1 MIVKRKR
8 ETTVASKPKTKE
20 DSPPPVDNAQDVFR
34 RLFEAQFEPLDL
46 PAPTAKSTNSNEE
59 EDEDEDDDSDMSGSE
74 GDWDEMSDISDES
87 NQVEVVEHTGA
98 YMAPEDRM
106 DKKTWK
112 AFMSGKVLSDLDKPS
127 TEPEPTSKK
136 EEEEDA
142 HDSANLKHDLA
153 LQRLLKES
161 HLLDSADDLAPTGK
175 NRLKALDLRMQSLG
189 AKTSLYAQNK
199 MPTAHRRGIKAKAE
213 SKEGRRRQEAKENG
227 IILEKPTKVHKSSNN
242 GRRERGV
249 SGASVGKFSGGTLN
263 LNKDDIAR
271 VQASGRRM
279 MGGRGK
285 GKTRGGRGGRGGG
298 GRGGGRGDK
307 R

>member
-1 MIVKRKR
+1 MVVKRKR
-8 ETTVASKPKTKE
+8 ETTVVSKPKAKE

-46 PAPTAKSTNSNEE
+46 PASTAKSTNSDEE
-59 EDEDEDDDSDMSGSE
+59 ENEDDDDSDISGSE
-74 GDWDEMSDISDES
+74 GDWDGMSDISDES
-87 NQVEVVEHTGA
+87 NQVEVVEHTDA
-98 YMAPEDRM
+98 YAAPEDRM

-112 AFMSGKVLSDLDKPS
+112 AFMSGKLLSDLDKPS

-175 NRLKALDLRMQSLG
+175 NRLKALDMRMQSLG
-189 AKTSLYAQNK
+189 AKTSLYAQTK
-199 MPTAHRRGIKAKAE
+199 MPTAHRRGIKAKAA
-213 SKEGRRRQEAKENG
+213 SKEDRRRQEAKENG
-227 IILEKPTKVHKSSNN
+227 IILEKPSKVQKSSNN

-249 SGASVGKFSGGTLN
+249 TGSSVGKFSGGTLN
-263 LNKDDIAR
+263 LNKDDIDR
-271 VQASGRRM
+271 IQSSGRRM
-279 MGGRGK
+279 MGGRGR
-285 GKTRGGRGGRGGG
+285 GKTRGGRGGG
-298 GRGGGRGDK
+298 GRGGRGGGRGD
-307 R
+307 RR

>member
-1 MIVKRKR
+1 MVVKRKR
-8 ETTVASKPKTKE
+8 ETTVVSKPKAKE
-20 DSPPPVDNAQDVFR
+20 DTPPPVDNAQDVFR

-46 PAPTAKSTNSNEE
+46 PASTAKSTNSDEE
-59 EDEDEDDDSDMSGSE
+59 ENEDDDGSDLSGSE
-74 GDWDEMSDISDES
+74 GDWDGMSDISDES
-87 NQVEVVEHTGA
+87 NQVEVVEHTDTYA
-98 YMAPEDRM
+98 APEDRM

-112 AFMSGKVLSDLDKPS
+112 AFRSGKLLSDLDKPS

-161 HLLDSADDLAPTGK
+161 HLLESADDLAPTGK

-189 AKTSLYAQNK
+189 AKTSLYAQTK
-199 MPTAHRRGIKAKAE
+199 MPTAHRRGIKAKAA
-213 SKEGRRRQEAKENG
+213 SKEDRRRQEAKENG
-227 IILEKPTKVHKSSNN
+227 IILEKPSKVQKSSNN

-249 SGASVGKFSGGTLN
+249 AGSSVGKFSGGTLN

-279 MGGRGK
+279 MGGRGR
-285 GKTRGGRGGRGGG
+285 GKTRGGRGGGRG

>member
-1 MIVKRKR
+1 MVVKRKR

-46 PAPTAKSTNSNEE
+46 PAPTAKSTNSAGEE
-59 EDEDEDDDSDMSGSE
+59 NEDEDDSDLSGSE
-74 GDWDEMSDISDES
+74 GDWDGMSDISEES
-87 NQVEVVEHTGA
+87 NHVEVVEHTDVYA
-98 YMAPEDRM
+98 APEDRM

-112 AFMSGKVLSDLDKPS
+112 AFMSGKLLSDLDKPS

-175 NRLKALDLRMQSLG
+175 NRLKALDMRMQSLG
-189 AKTSLYAQNK
+189 AKTSLYAQTK
-199 MPTAHRRGIKAKAE
+199 MPTAHRRGIKAKAV
-213 SKEGRRRQEAKENG
+213 SKEDRRRQEAKENG
-227 IILEKPTKVHKSSNN
+227 IILEKPSKVQKSSNN

-249 SGASVGKFSGGTLN
+249 VGSSVGKFSGGTLN
-263 LNKDDIAR
+263 LNKDDIDR

-279 MGGRGK
+279 MGGRGR
-285 GKTRGGRGGRGGG
+285 GKTRGGRGGG
-298 GRGGGRGDK
+298 GRGGRGGGRGDK

>member
-1 MIVKRKR
+1 MVLKRKR
-8 ETTVASKPKTKE
+8 ETTVVSKPKAKE
-20 DSPPPVDNAQDVFR
+20 DSPPPVDNAQDIFR
-34 RLFEAQFEPLDL
+34 KLFEAQFEPLDL
-46 PAPTAKSTNSNEE
+46 PNATAKPTIPDD
-59 EDEDEDDDSDMSGSE
+59 DENEDDDGSDISGSE
-74 GDWDEMSDISDES
+74 GDWDGMSDMSDES
-87 NQVEVVEHTGA
+87 NEVEVVEHTDVREA
-98 YMAPEDRM
+98 AEDRM

-112 AFMSGKVLSDLDKPS
+112 AFKSGKLLSTIDKAS

-142 HDSANLKHDLA
+142 HDAVNLKHDLA

-161 HLLDSADDLAPTGK
+161 HLLESADDLAPTGK

-213 SKEGRRRQEAKENG
+213 SKEDRRRQEAKENG
-227 IILEKPTKVHKSSNN
+227 IILEKPSKIQKSSNS
-242 GRRERGV
+242 GRRDRGLV
-249 SGASVGKFSGGTLN
+249 GSSVGKFSGGTLN

-285 GKTRGGRGGRGGG
+285 GKSRGGRGGGRGGRGG
-298 GRGGGRGDK
+298 K

>member
-1 MIVKRKR
+1 MVVKRKR
-8 ETTVASKPKTKE
+8 ETTVVSKPKAKE

-46 PAPTAKSTNSNEE
+46 PGPTARSTNFEE
-59 EDEDEDDDSDMSGSE
+59 EEEGSEIGDDSDLSESE
-74 GDWDEMSDISDES
+74 GDWDGMSDISDES
-87 NQVEVVEHTGA
+87 NQVEVVEHTDA
-98 YMAPEDRM
+98 YAAPEDRM

-112 AFMSGKVLSDLDKPS
+112 AFKSGKLLSNLDKPS

-175 NRLKALDLRMQSLG
+175 NRLKALDMRMQSLG

-213 SKEGRRRQEAKENG
+213 SKEERRRQEAKENG
-227 IILEKPTKVHKSSNN
+227 IILEKPNKVKKSSNN

-298 GRGGGRGDK
+298 RGDK

>member
-1 MIVKRKR
+1 MVVKRKR
-8 ETTVASKPKTKE
+8 ETTVVSKPKAKE

-46 PAPTAKSTNSNEE
+46 PASTAKSTNSDEENE
-59 EDEDEDDDSDMSGSE
+59 DDDDSDLSGSE
-74 GDWDEMSDISDES
+74 GDWDGMSDISDES
-87 NQVEVVEHTGA
+87 NQVEVVEHTDA
-98 YMAPEDRM
+98 YAAPEDRM

-112 AFMSGKVLSDLDKPS
+112 AFMSGKLLSDLDKPS

-175 NRLKALDLRMQSLG
+175 NRLKALDMRMQSLG

-199 MPTAHRRGIKAKAE
+199 MPTAHRRGIKAKAA
-213 SKEGRRRQEAKENG
+213 SKEDRRRQEAKENG
-227 IILEKPTKVHKSSNN
+227 IILEKPSKVQKSSNN

-249 SGASVGKFSGGTLN
+249 AGSSVGKFSGGTLN
-263 LNKDDIAR
+263 LNKDDIER

-279 MGGRGK
+279 MGGRGR
-285 GKTRGGRGGRGGG
+285 GKTRGGRGGG
-298 GRGGGRGDK
+298 GRGGRGGGRGDK

>member
-1 MIVKRKR
+1 MVVKRKR
-8 ETTVASKPKTKE
+8 ETTVVSKSKTKE

-46 PAPTAKSTNSNEE
+46 PASTAKSTNSDEE
-59 EDEDEDDDSDMSGSE
+59 ENEDDDDSDLSGSE
-74 GDWDEMSDISDES
+74 GDWDGNSDISDES
-87 NQVEVVEHTGA
+87 NQVEVVEHTDA
-98 YMAPEDRM
+98 YAAPEDRM

-112 AFMSGKVLSDLDKPS
+112 AFMSGKLLSDLDKPS

-175 NRLKALDLRMQSLG
+175 NRLKALDMRMQSLG
-189 AKTSLYAQNK
+189 AKTSLYAQTK
-199 MPTAHRRGIKAKAE
+199 MPTAHRRGIKAKAT
-213 SKEGRRRQEAKENG
+213 SKEDRRRQEAKENG
-227 IILEKPTKVHKSSNN
+227 IILEKPSKVQKSSNN

-249 SGASVGKFSGGTLN
+249 VGSSVGKFSGGTLN
-263 LNKDDIAR
+263 LNKDDIDR
-271 VQASGRRM
+271 VQSSGRRM
-279 MGGRGK
+279 MGGRGR
-285 GKTRGGRGGRGGG
+285 GKTRGGRGGG
-298 GRGGGRGDK
+298 GRGRGDK